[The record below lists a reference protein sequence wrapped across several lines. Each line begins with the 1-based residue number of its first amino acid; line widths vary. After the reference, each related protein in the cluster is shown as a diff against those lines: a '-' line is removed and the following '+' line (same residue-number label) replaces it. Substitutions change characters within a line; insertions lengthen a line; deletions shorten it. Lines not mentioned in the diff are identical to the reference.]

1 MSKKRLHKYLQK
13 NSVFV
18 YSMLVALLLDRPLME
33 SVITDGSNKYSSKKK
48 YNEIRDELEVPPW
61 MSEFVHCQLN
71 RTIKAMDKWTA

>member
-33 SVITDGSNKYSSKKK
+33 SVISDGSSKYSSKKK
-48 YNEIRDELEVPPW
+48 YNEIRDELQVPPW
-61 MSEFVHCQLN
+61 MRDFIRCQLN
-71 RTIKAMDKWTA
+71 RSINAMDAWIA